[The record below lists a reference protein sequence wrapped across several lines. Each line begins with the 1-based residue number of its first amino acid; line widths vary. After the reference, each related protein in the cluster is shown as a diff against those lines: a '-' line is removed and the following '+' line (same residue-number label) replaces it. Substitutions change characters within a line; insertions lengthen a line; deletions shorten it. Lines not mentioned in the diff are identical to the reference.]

1 VAIQIGQVALLGG
14 VCPLLLRA
22 LASFGG
28 AHDVLSAGDHTR
40 VETSLLDVVALV
52 HGDIGRVRDLV
63 SRERSAIADVRD
75 RGLIG
80 NGRWLAGGDKTI
92 PRNRARDA
100 RVDAQ
105 LVELG
110 WEVLRLWDCEVE
122 KDAAGCAARVA
133 AALERCRARS

>member
-28 AHDVLSAGDHTR
+28 AHDDLSAGDHTR
-40 VETSLLDVVALV
+40 VEAS
-52 HGDIGRVRDLV
+52 
-63 SRERSAIADVRD
+63 
-75 RGLIG
+75 
-80 NGRWLAGGDKTI
+80 
-92 PRNRARDA
+92 
-100 RVDAQ
+100 

-110 WEVLRLWDCEVE
+110 WEVLRLWDSEVE